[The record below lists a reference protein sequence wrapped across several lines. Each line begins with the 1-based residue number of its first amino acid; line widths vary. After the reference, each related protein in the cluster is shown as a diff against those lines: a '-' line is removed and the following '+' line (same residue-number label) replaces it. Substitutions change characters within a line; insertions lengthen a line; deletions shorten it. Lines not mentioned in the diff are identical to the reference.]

1 LRELFGRAVSVS
13 VAGLVI
19 GTGSVGADLDSTGV
33 DGVFRVD
40 FTLATFA
47 TFTDRFLAATLAVDF
62 FATFAVAALFAAIFV
77 ASRLSQLLTVV
88 CGTS

>member
-1 LRELFGRAVSVS
+1 MRELFGST
-13 VAGLVI
+13 VAGSGLVVA
-19 GTGSVGADLDSTGV
+19 TGSVGAAVDSTGV

-40 FTLATFA
+40 FTLATLV
-47 TFTDRFLAATLAVDF
+47 TNRFVAATLSVDVSV
-62 FATFAVAALFAAIFV
+62 AAVAAFFAAIFV